1 MRVLWVKCKGFFKR
15 TVIELVSCVRDVG
28 FDASKVKVLGR
39 GAETVG
45 RVGAG
50 EVLGGA
56 YALMLAMDSCFLLKR
71 TVR

>member
-1 MRVLWVKCKGFFKR
+1 MGSGGKGKDGRVVLGQIWVLR
-15 TVIELVSCVRDVG
+15 TVIEFVRCVRGVG

-56 YALMLAMDSCFLLKR
+56 
-71 TVR
+71 